1 VTLRVLICSVQEFDL
16 AKDLT
21 SKVVRQKA
29 DRIARVEGQL
39 RETEKLL
46 AASAARDDSHAA
58 RRLYATIFGLPL
70 GIAAFLYLGIYWS
83 SSNNTG
89 VYVGIVCAFILW
101 LIARHILGLPES
113 ETHLIVKRIKQLE
126 QERIRQ
132 QESLKKH
139 IGDSDPPPPIAA
151 VKDDAEVR

>member
-1 VTLRVLICSVQEFDL
+1 VAQRVLVCSLQELDL
-16 AKDLT
+16 AQDLT

-29 DRIARVEGQL
+29 DRIARVEAQL

-46 AASAARDDSHAA
+46 LASAAQDDSHAA
-58 RRLYATIFGLPL
+58 RRLYATLIGLPL

-89 VYVGIVCAFILW
+89 VYVGVVCAFILW
-101 LIARHILGLPES
+101 LIARHILSLPAS
-113 ETHLIVKRIKQLE
+113 ETHLIVKRVQQLE
-126 QERIRQ
+126 GERSRQ

-139 IGDSDPPPPIAA
+139 IGNADPAPPSPEPKGAKA
-151 VKDDAEVR
+151 R